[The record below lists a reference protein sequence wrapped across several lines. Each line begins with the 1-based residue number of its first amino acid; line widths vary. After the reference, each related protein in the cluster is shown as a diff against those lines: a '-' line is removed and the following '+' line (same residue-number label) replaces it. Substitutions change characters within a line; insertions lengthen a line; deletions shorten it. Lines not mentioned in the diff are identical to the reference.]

1 MALLQNALS
10 MNNFTQTASLGGQY
24 AQVLR
29 PATLVGNGSSLTR
42 TMRWSSSNMPYFV
55 EIRAYY
61 GVHAGNGNTA
71 YSVHRFVGHFVSNA
85 FAADGG
91 HGASDNVQQIG
102 TDAANMDWTAVAVGS
117 NNDMSFLYT
126 NNSTQNVYVREQH
139 FTVIAQGT
147 FIWQS

>member
-1 MALLQNALS
+1 
-10 MNNFTQTASLGGQY
+10 
-24 AQVLR
+24 
-29 PATLVGNGSSLTR
+29 
-42 TMRWSSSNMPYFV
+42 
-55 EIRAYY
+55 
-61 GVHAGNGNTA
+61 
-71 YSVHRFVGHFVSNA
+71 VHRFVGHYVSNA

-91 HGASDNVQQIG
+91 HTTIIRQEG